1 MSQKMYDFENMDV
14 EDLRR
19 LASEL
24 YVRLSVSEKVLQFMN
39 DIFNTIE
46 EWSKW
51 SSAQT
56 DSIGYARAQADVQ
69 KILAGEEWVK

>member
-1 MSQKMYDFENMDV
+1 MSQKTYDFESMDI
-14 EDLRR
+14 EELRR
-19 LASEL
+19 VASEL

-56 DSIGYARAQADVQ
+56 DIIGYACAQADV
-69 KILAGEEWVK
+69 KKY

>member
-1 MSQKMYDFENMDV
+1 MSQKTYDFESMDI
-14 EDLRR
+14 EELRR
-19 LASEL
+19 VASEL

-46 EWSKW
+46 EWSTW

-69 KILAGEEWVK
+69 KMLAGESWIK

>member
-1 MSQKMYDFENMDV
+1 MSQKTYDFESMDI
-14 EDLRR
+14 EELRR
-19 LASEL
+19 VASEL

-56 DSIGYARAQADVQ
+56 DSIGYARAQADVK
-69 KILAGEEWVK
+69 KILVGEEWIK